1 MEATNVFVQEAF
13 ILMALV
19 LSVLRI
25 VHKVQGGYSRTI
37 LKYYLLVLNSL
48 IIKELHFSSISHFN
62 PTKKFLMTN
71 LLGT

>member
-25 VHKVQGGYSRTI
+25 VHKVQGGYSI
-37 LKYYLLVLNSL
+37 LILLLTRAEFFNYKGTAFFGVGIKSL
-48 IIKELHFSSISHFN
+48 DE
-62 PTKKFLMTN
+62 
-71 LLGT
+71 